1 MEGALMKYQSQAVAM
16 KKLHWESDI
25 WGNIKKKQS
34 KGIDHVNIG
43 GGGSLLGKSKMKG
56 RGLQWK
62 KQQKVG
68 MRGIIKVESSR
79 RQSQSKN
86 GILDYKYKSA

>member
-1 MEGALMKYQSQAVAM
+1 
-16 KKLHWESDI
+16 
-25 WGNIKKKQS
+25 
-34 KGIDHVNIG
+34 
-43 GGGSLLGKSKMKG
+43 MKG